1 MAWHSNLDQVGA
13 RLVDVVCI
21 VDMARKLDAGDAC
34 RRKAAHKG
42 DINHW

>member
-1 MAWHSNLDQVGA
+1 MAWRSNLDQVGA

-21 VDMARKLDAGDAC
+21 VDLARKLDAGDAC

-42 DINHW
+42 DIDHR